1 MKIKGDTMKIKHYPK
16 LYIFIIIAINSF
28 VLYKLNI
35 INHVF
40 IAKSIFL
47 FLFTE
52 YYLIIKDKVGNK
64 LSIFILI
71 IHFYFIRFFFVPSNE
86 YFSESKSMFL
96 LATLYNFTMLYYYA
110 LCSFELLNEKMLKF
124 KINIKLLF
132 GLSILQMIIT
142 YTYGLFVNLPYI
154 NIMDT
159 SDFTFKIF
167 FSYSRIFSWTRYFS
181 DIFYIAGMEEI
192 LIRFSIFIL
201 LRKIFCEKNEF
212 SIKSLLVLNIIWVL
226 MHFNIFFIPLYPA
239 MIFLIDLTI
248 ANILYYWIMI
258 KEKNILIPIILH
270 FISDILIFGY
280 SYS

>member
-1 MKIKGDTMKIKHYPK
+1 MKIKHYPK

-71 IHFYFIRFFFVPSNE
+71 IYFYFIRSFFVPSSE

-124 KINIKLLF
+124 KINIKLLV
-132 GLSILQMIIT
+132 GLSALQMTIAYI
-142 YTYGLFVNLPYI
+142 YGLFVNIPYI
-154 NIMDT
+154 NIIDT
-159 SDFTFKIF
+159 SDFSFEIF
-167 FSYSRIFSWTRYFS
+167 FSYNRVFDWIRYFS
-181 DIFYIAGMEEI
+181 DIFYAAGMEEI
-192 LIRFSIFIL
+192 LIRFSIFVL
-201 LRKIFCEKNEF
+201 LQRIFCKKNEF
-212 SIKSLLVLNIIWVL
+212 SIKSLFVLNTIWVL
-226 MHFNIFFIPLYPA
+226 LHFNIFFVPLYSA
-239 MIFLIDLTI
+239 ITFIVSLTI
-248 ANILYYWIMI
+248 KNILYYWIMI

-270 FISDILIFGY
+270 FISNILIFGY